1 MRSLVA
7 APAGILLVL
16 TLAACSP
23 GAEPSPTPSASA
35 AAPAPAGTP
44 PDPAP
49 ALQVGAVAELASG
62 LQVPWSVV
70 PLPEGGALI
79 SERDDARIL
88 ELESSG
94 DRREVTTVAGVD
106 PGGEGGLLGLAL
118 QESVEGSDT
127 RWLYAY
133 YTSGTDNRIVRM
145 PLTGTAGAL
154 QLGDQQVIL
163 SGLAKANNHD
173 GGRLAFGPD
182 GMLYAT
188 VGDAGVK
195 DAAQDP
201 DSLNGKIL
209 RMTPDGTVPPGNPF
223 GESLVWSMGHRN
235 PQGLAWAADGT
246 MYAAEFGQDT
256 WDELN
261 RIEPGANYGWP
272 TVEGIADDPRFVDP
286 LQQWSTDVASP
297 SGLTAIG
304 GTLFLAGLGGERLWV
319 IQGAG
324 GESSASAAFEDD
336 YGRLRDAVAAPDGS
350 LWLLTNNTDGRGDPR
365 AGDDRLLR
373 VELTPVPE

>member
-1 MRSLVA
+1 MKSLVV

-16 TLAACSP
+16 ALAACSP
-23 GAEPSPTPSASA
+23 AAEPSPTPSASQA
-35 AAPAPAGTP
+35 EPSPSVAP

-49 ALQVGAVAELASG
+49 PLQAGAVAELASG
-62 LQVPWSVV
+62 LRAPWSVV
-70 PLPEGGALI
+70 PLQDGGALI

-88 ELESSG
+88 ELDASG
-94 DRREVTTVAGVD
+94 ERREVAAVAGVD

-118 QESVEGSDT
+118 QEPVEGSDT

-133 YTSGTDNRIVRM
+133 YTSASDNRIVRM
-145 PLTGTAGAL
+145 PLTGEAGAL
-154 QLGDQQVIL
+154 ELGEQQVIL

-188 VGDAGVK
+188 VGDAGVE

-209 RMTPDGTVPPGNPF
+209 RMTPDGTVPPGNPL
-223 GESLVWSMGHRN
+223 GASLVWSMGHRN
-235 PQGLAWAADGT
+235 PQGIAWAADGT

-272 TVEGIADDPRFVDP
+272 VVEGVADDPRFVDP

-297 SGLTAIG
+297 SGLTSIG

-319 IQGAG
+319 IQDAG
-324 GESSASAAFEDD
+324 GQSTAAAAFDD
-336 YGRLRDAVAAPDGS
+336 EYGRLRDAVAAPDGS
-350 LWLLTNNTDGRGDPR
+350 LWLLTNNTDGRGDPG

>member
-1 MRSLVA
+1 M
-7 APAGILLVL
+7 
-16 TLAACSP
+16 
-23 GAEPSPTPSASA
+23 
-35 AAPAPAGTP
+35 
-44 PDPAP
+44 
-49 ALQVGAVAELASG
+49 AELASG

-261 RIEPGANYGWP
+261 RIEPAANYGWP

-286 LQQWSTDVASP
+286 LQQWSRDVASP

-304 GTLFLAGLGGERLWV
+304 GTLFLAGVGGERLWAS
-319 IQGAG
+319 QGAG